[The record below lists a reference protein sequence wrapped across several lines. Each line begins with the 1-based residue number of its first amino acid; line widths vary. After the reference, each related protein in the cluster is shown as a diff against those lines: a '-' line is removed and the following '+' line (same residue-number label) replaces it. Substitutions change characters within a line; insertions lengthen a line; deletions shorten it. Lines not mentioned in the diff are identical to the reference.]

1 MTHQTPKQ
9 YVIYYRVSTKRQGE
23 SGLGLE
29 AQERDVTLFLANYS
43 DQPYEVIGT
52 FTDTK
57 SGGDMNR
64 PGLTAALDLC
74 RETGAEL
81 LTAKLDR
88 LSRDVADIANLLKD
102 KRVSFRVASMPH
114 ADRFQL
120 HIYAALAEQERTFI
134 SLRTKAALTSA
145 KARGVKLGGLRP
157 NTRTRNVEASQA
169 ADAAAQ
175 QVASIIVP
183 MRQNSATL
191 DQIATALNA
200 AKVPTRRGG
209 KWYATTVKN
218 ALDRLAG

>member
-1 MTHQTPKQ
+1 MTTQTPKK

-29 AQERDVTLFLANYS
+29 AQERDVALFLDNYS

-57 SGGDMNR
+57 SGKDMNR
-64 PGLTAALDLC
+64 PALNAALALC
-74 RETGAEL
+74 RDNGAEL
-81 LTAKLDR
+81 LCAKLDR

-102 KRVSFRVASMPH
+102 NKLSVRIASMPN
-114 ADRFQL
+114 ADKFQL

-145 KARGVKLGGLRP
+145 KARGVKLGGLRE
-157 NTRTRNVEASQA
+157 NTRTRNVEAVQA

-183 MRQNSATL
+183 MRNAKASLGA
-191 DQIATALNA
+191 IADALNA
-200 AKVPTRRGG
+200 ANVPTQRGG
-209 KWYATTVKN
+209 KWYATSVKN
-218 ALDRLAG
+218 VLVRLAG